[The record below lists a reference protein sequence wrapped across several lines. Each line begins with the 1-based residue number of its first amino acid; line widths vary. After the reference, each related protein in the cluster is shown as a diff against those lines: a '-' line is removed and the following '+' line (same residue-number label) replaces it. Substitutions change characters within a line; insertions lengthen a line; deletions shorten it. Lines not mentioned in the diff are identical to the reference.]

1 MACSA
6 VALIKWIEGLAYRPS
21 LAGLVQLCAAI
32 PDSLLCDR
40 MRYSGSSGQLL
51 EEIGIY
57 RPNAAMV
64 REIASLASL
73 GPAELGLR

>member
-1 MACSA
+1 
-6 VALIKWIEGLAYRPS
+6 
-21 LAGLVQLCAAI
+21 
-32 PDSLLCDR
+32 

-64 REIASLASL
+64 REIANLASLAL